1 MLQFLRDECKLRG
14 RETTANSIE
23 TLSALFDWSLAHG
36 FPVQDSKDLKSF
48 GYRALEHRQKCAEAA
63 MLVTLTSLWVAG
75 YASDASNQADLL
87 PIKTF
92 AQSHQTASAMIDRLF
107 RPGEMN
113 YSIPAVLS
121 GLILARSNLYMCR
134 LHEADLRGAH
144 LSRANLQSTDLSDCR
159 MELTSLRSVDC
170 ACILNLSQQQVNAA
184 FGVRSGVG
192 LTLLPSHLSCPDHWY
207 IAEDKDKDS
216 RGDVEAYSQAWL
228 ALQNASRSKSV
239 SSKVAPAHNAEELRV
254 YRL

>member
-1 MLQFLRDECKLRG
+1 MG
-14 RETTANSIE
+14 
-23 TLSALFDWSLAHG
+23 
-36 FPVQDSKDLKSF
+36 
-48 GYRALEHRQKCAEAA
+48 
-63 MLVTLTSLWVAG
+63 
-75 YASDASNQADLL
+75 ADL
-87 PIKTF
+87 
-92 AQSHQTASAMIDRLF
+92 
-107 RPGEMN
+107 
-113 YSIPAVLS
+113 S
-121 GLILARSNLYMCR
+121 GA
-134 LHEADLRGAH
+134 HLRGAELSGAH
-144 LSRANLQSTDLSDCR
+144 LRGAELSGADLQSTDLSDCR

-170 ACILNLSQQQVNAA
+170 TCILNLSQQQVNAA